1 MLINS
6 QEGCLDYSNE
16 QLMARIAVGNRSAFE
31 ALYQQTSAK
40 LLPVLLQLVQDRA
53 SAEDLLQET
62 YLRVWH
68 QADRY
73 NPDKSAAYTWIYTI
87 ARNLA
92 LDSLRRRSRSRKLP
106 VDDDSYFSEP
116 VAGQRTLENM
126 EHCLQQ
132 LQSEQRQALVMS
144 YCYGYQQAE
153 IVALL
158 ERPLG
163 TVKSWLRRG
172 MEFMQQCLSH

>member
-1 MLINS
+1 
-6 QEGCLDYSNE
+6 
-16 QLMARIAVGNRSAFE
+16 MARIAIGNRAAFE
-31 ALYQQTSAK
+31 ALYQQTSAR
-40 LLPVLLQLVQDRA
+40 LFPVLLQLVGER
-53 SAEDLLQET
+53 SLAEDLLQET
-62 YLRVWH
+62 YLKVWH

-87 ARNLA
+87 GRNLA
-92 LDSLRRRSRSRKLP
+92 LDSLRRQGRSRQLP
-106 VDDDSYFSEP
+106 ADDDSYFSEP
-116 VAGQRTLENM
+116 VASDRTFASM
-126 EHCLQQ
+126 QHCLQQ

-153 IVALL
+153 IVAQL